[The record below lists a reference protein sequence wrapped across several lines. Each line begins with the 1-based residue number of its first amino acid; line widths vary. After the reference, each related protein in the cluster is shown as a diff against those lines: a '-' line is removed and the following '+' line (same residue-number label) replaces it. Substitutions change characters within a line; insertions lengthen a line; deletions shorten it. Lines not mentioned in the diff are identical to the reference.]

1 MVSIRQQRAC
11 QVLSTLQAGRCE
23 RMRLSLGMTEA
34 ESFDAVY
41 RVLHRLAGK
50 QMRRGGRATLDTTG
64 LVHEAWMKVSSEPR
78 EFESHEHF
86 LAVAATAMRQ
96 ILVDHAR
103 RRNARKRGAGLVSV
117 TSLSNLGMPSNIED
131 VLAIDRAL
139 TRLAALDERLTRI
152 VEWRFFAGLDEAEI
166 AEALDVDVRTVRR
179 DWRKARAFILN
190 ELGESAE

>member
-1 MVSIRQQRAC
+1 MPR
-11 QVLSTLQAGRCE
+11 
-23 RMRLSLGMTEA
+23 MTEA

-50 QMRRGGRATLDTTG
+50 QIRRGARATLDTTG
-64 LVHEAWMKVSSEPR
+64 LVHEAWMKVSSDTKT
-78 EFESHEHF
+78 FESRAHF

-103 RRNARKRGAGLVSV
+103 RRNAQKRGGALSV
-117 TSLSNLGMPSNIED
+117 TSLSNLGVPSNVED

-139 TRLAALDERLTRI
+139 TKLAELDERLARV
-152 VEWRFFAGLDEAEI
+152 VEWRFFAGLEETEI

-190 ELGESAE
+190 ELGASVT